1 MRRRL
6 LALLIVCVTML
17 TQIAA
22 PMAGVAS
29 TGSGSVAI
37 GVWCKAQALLT
48 KRFSRAQ
55 QSERATPAQSAA
67 QDDLAKDSNSE
78 DLPSSH
84 RDHASCGFCEV
95 SVDATPVGWVAPK
108 ARVVEIYE
116 KLSFDLS
123 GEVLQQFELNRSA
136 LARGPP
142 AFI

>member
-17 TQIAA
+17 TQIGA

-37 GVWCKAQALLT
+37 GVWCKVHALLA
-48 KRFSRAQ
+48 KRLSAHRPDEAARAQ
-55 QSERATPAQSAA
+55 QAG
-67 QDDLAKDSNSE
+67 QDDLASR
-78 DLPSSH
+78 DLPASH
-84 RDHASCGFCEV
+84 RDHASCSFCENA
-95 SVDATPVGWVAPK
+95 VDATPVGWVAPE

-116 KLSFDLS
+116 KLSFDHASQPVAAISLNLS
-123 GEVLQQFELNRSA
+123 A
-136 LARGPP
+136 PARGPP

>member
-17 TQIAA
+17 TQIGA

-48 KRFSRAQ
+48 KRLSHTK
-55 QSERATPAQSAA
+55 QSERAMPAQSAA
-67 QDDLAKDSNSE
+67 QDDLAKNSTPE
-78 DLPSSH
+78 DLPASH
-84 RDHASCGFCEV
+84 MKHASCGFCEA
-95 SVDATPVGWVAPK
+95 SVTMTPVGWVAPE

-136 LARGPP
+136 PARGPP

>member
-37 GVWCKAQALLT
+37 GVWCRAQALLT
-48 KRFSRAQ
+48 KRWSHTQ
-55 QSERATPAQSAA
+55 QSERSTPAQN
-67 QDDLAKDSNSE
+67 DLAKDIASD
-78 DLPSSH
+78 DLPASP
-84 RDHASCGFCEV
+84 RDHASCGFCEA
-95 SVDATPVGWVAPK
+95 SVDATPVGWVAPE